1 MEASAAAVT
10 AATAGAYRVAV
21 AGASIAGASDSGLTG
36 VGGFCVTGAAKGSW
50 SEPRRRFAGGL
61 ALVSSSTTTDGFAAG
76 AFAGDGCLKK
86 NDVMGFSAFFALPPP
101 GAGLPRFILARPARS
116 QPLARPTMAP
126 AQIWRRVSFPQPSL
140 NVPRHAKNRRM
151 PSGKSSESA
160 SSPGLEI
167 LLPLRKR
174 HLGRMFAQ
182 I

>member
-21 AGASIAGASDSGLTG
+21 TVAGASTAGASDSGLTG

-50 SEPRRRFAGGL
+50 SEPRRRFEGGL

-140 NVPRHAKNRRM
+140 NVPRHAKTDECRAGRA
-151 PSGKSSESA
+151 PSQPA
-160 SSPGLEI
+160 
-167 LLPLRKR
+167 
-174 HLGRMFAQ
+174 AQ
-182 I
+182 DSRFFWN